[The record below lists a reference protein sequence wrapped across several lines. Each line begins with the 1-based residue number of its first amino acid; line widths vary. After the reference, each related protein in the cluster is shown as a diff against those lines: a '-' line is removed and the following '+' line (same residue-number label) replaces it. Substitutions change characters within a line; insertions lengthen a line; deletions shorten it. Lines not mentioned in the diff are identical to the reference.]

1 MVASEASGEQLGAA
15 LIEASRAA
23 GLALDFAGVVGPRL
37 QDLGV
42 RSLFDGHVLAVVGLV
57 EVLGSFR
64 RIRALLH
71 DIDDYLRRERPDLVV
86 LIDHPDFNLRVA
98 ARAKAY
104 GIPVLYYVSPQ
115 VWAWRAG
122 RIHKIAQLVDHMMV
136 LFPFEA
142 PLYEAAGVPVTVVS
156 HPLLAKT
163 AGAEEQ
169 AEARRRL
176 GLPVE
181 GEYVALLPGS
191 RNGEIQ
197 RLAPRLARSARL
209 LQARRSGLR
218 FLAPLARPGQ
228 RELFERLWREATPD
242 FPPPLML
249 EGQAQRAIRAADAVV
264 VASGTATLETALLE
278 RPAVVVYAVNPITY
292 AIAKRLVKV
301 PFIALPN
308 LLLQRLVYPEL
319 IQSALRPEAVAEA
332 VQAILDGGGAA
343 QRQALQSLRQLLQ
356 GEGPERVAGVLRQVL
371 GEA

>member
-169 AEARRRL
+169 GEARRRL

-197 RLAPRLARSARL
+197 RLTPRLARSARL
-209 LQARRSGLR
+209 LQARRPGLR

-228 RELFERLWREATPD
+228 RELFDRLWREATPD

-292 AIAKRLVKV
+292 AIARRLVKV